1 MPSTYFPYNMAS
13 TYDVCMINK
22 ATRTGWWYRVNK
34 VADRGPSST
43 RGVYLSPYS
52 LLLSLYPLLDEFH
65 PFPDQLLL
73 QLRSTCGPHGLN
85 DFPLPRWGPPHFG
98 SSADVLAE

>member
-1 MPSTYFPYNMAS
+1 MPSTYFPYNTAS
-13 TYDVCMINK
+13 TYDVCRINK

-65 PFPDQLLL
+65 PFPDKLLL
-73 QLRSTCGPHGLN
+73 QLQSTWCTHQYDDFPPAKRGPH
-85 DFPLPRWGPPHFG
+85 HIG